1 MIEIEK
7 ESEDLYEDF
16 GVYER
21 CVFCGN
27 DTDTWNIKSNQ
38 PVCEHCAKIHNED
51 ELEEM
56 INNESDIQK

>member
-7 ESEDLYEDF
+7 ESEDLYEYF

-51 ELEEM
+51 ELGG
-56 INNESDIQK
+56 DK